1 MKIIEKLGL
10 RQGFAVFIK
19 YLCIMPVFVNFCI
32 VQHPINAIKIRL
44 IYMTVIEEQNT
55 FYFLRES
62 NLTIQYVVECVT
74 KSVFLFSSGSQTVSC
89 K

>member
-1 MKIIEKLGL
+1 
-10 RQGFAVFIK
+10 
-19 YLCIMPVFVNFCI
+19 MPVFANFCT
-32 VQHPINAIKIRL
+32 VKNPISAIKIRL
-44 IYMTVIEEQNT
+44 IYMTIIEEQNT

-74 KSVFLFSSGSQTVSC
+74 KSVFLFSFGSQTVSC

>member
-1 MKIIEKLGL
+1 
-10 RQGFAVFIK
+10 
-19 YLCIMPVFVNFCI
+19 
-32 VQHPINAIKIRL
+32 
-44 IYMTVIEEQNT
+44 MTIIEEQNT